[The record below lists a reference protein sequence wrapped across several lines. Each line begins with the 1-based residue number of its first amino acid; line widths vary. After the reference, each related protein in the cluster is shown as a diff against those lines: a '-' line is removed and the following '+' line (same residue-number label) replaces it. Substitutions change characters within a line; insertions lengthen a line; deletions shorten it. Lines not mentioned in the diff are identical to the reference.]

1 MLTQNQ
7 FSLPKLIFHALTR
20 TKKDTN
26 EFKPFSIKVRNF
38 YPSANMTHKF
48 ESMFG
53 NINERPAFMFN
64 ATFPIVVQNLVQS
77 PIASKLL
84 GLIHLK
90 SEYIVHDK
98 HNWLLPSDI
107 EVTIESADDTLKGII
122 YTVVTKTFQYNKH
135 TMTNT
140 NSMLAKSPYY
150 KGKTNSN
157 MQADTWTELSKY
169 DVSINTARDY
179 ARASL
184 DYNPIHLSSGLAK
197 QFGLPNAL
205 IHGMFNVHQIC
216 QYILDN
222 QQQEYLSNFSVEF
235 NKPCYLPSTVSL
247 RCNNKLDNLS
257 KADKQQKQTLGLFST
272 DGSSRFVKF
281 EAQKKE
287 A

>member
-1 MLTQNQ
+1 M
-7 FSLPKLIFHALTR
+7 
-20 TKKDTN
+20 
-26 EFKPFSIKVRNF
+26 
-38 YPSANMTHKF
+38 
-48 ESMFG
+48 
-53 NINERPAFMFN
+53 
-64 ATFPIVVQNLVQS
+64 
-77 PIASKLL
+77 
-84 GLIHLK
+84 
-90 SEYIVHDK
+90 VHDK

-150 KGKTNSN
+150 KGKAKSN
-157 MQADTWTELSKY
+157 IQAETWAELSKY

-205 IHGMFNVHQIC
+205 IHGMFNVHKIC
-216 QYILDN
+216 EHILEN
-222 QQQEYLSNFSVEF
+222 QQQEYLGNFSVEF

-247 RCNNKLDNLS
+247 RCNNKFDNLS
-257 KADKQQKQTLGLFST
+257 KTEDQQKLTLGLFSIE
-272 DGSSRFVKF
+272 GSSRFVKF